1 MYFLTSVL
9 ELFGQLA
16 VCKGKDFAREKVRHR
31 NEYRLSSLGNT
42 RKKTLKV
49 FFASQP
55 NFCINRRPIFGG
67 KQLACLHPSVFL
79 CPGLE
84 LHLRISG

>member
-1 MYFLTSVL
+1 MYFLRSVL

-31 NEYRLSSLGNT
+31 NGYRLSSLGNT

-49 FFASQP
+49 FFVSQP